1 MTLPALRL
9 LEASGFTPMLTGKRW
24 AEDLMSGMSWRFDP
38 IEGHVTEDLQRIR
51 YISNHLGP
59 RPLGLLF
66 PNSFS
71 SALLFS
77 IGRVR
82 NAGFP
87 TDGRRLLLEKV
98 VEEPAPMHEVER
110 FFRLAHGAIKAWG
123 GTPAWDEVPEE
134 LGMKLL
140 ARHEAAARNL
150 MTQYNIPEKF
160 VLLAPIARGLHHG
173 KEKQWKHFNELCT
186 PLRKKGLEP
195 IIFPSVREEEA
206 FVLLAP
212 IARGLHHGKEKQWKH
227 FNELCTPLR
236 KKGLEPIIFPSV
248 REEEA
253 NKKACPDAT
262 ILPPTTLGNYAA
274 LAKRAQLV
282 IANDSGISHVA
293 AAVGT
298 KQITLLGVTDPTRTR
313 PWNKNAICLGDSN
326 KGWPTLEEVLE
337 VINQ

>member
-1 MTLPALRL
+1 MPNVLCRLPNHLGHSCMTLPALRL

-24 AEDLMSGMSWRFDP
+24 AEDLMSGMGWRFDP
-38 IEGHVTEDLQRIR
+38 IEGHVTEDLHRIR

-82 NAGFP
+82 NAGVP
-87 TDGRRLLLEKV
+87 TDGRRFLLDKV
-98 VEEPAPMHEVER
+98 VEEPGTMHEVER

-123 GTPAWDEVPEE
+123 GTPAWDSVPEE
-134 LGMKLL
+134 LGMRLL

-150 MTQYNIPEKF
+150 MAEHDIPENF
-160 VLLAPIARGLHHG
+160 ALLAPIARGLHHG
-173 KEKQWKHFNELCT
+173 KEKQWKHFNELCG
-186 PLRKKGLEP
+186 PLRDMGIEP
-195 IIFPSVREEEA
+195 IV
-206 FVLLAP
+206 
-212 IARGLHHGKEKQWKH
+212 
-227 FNELCTPLR
+227 
-236 KKGLEPIIFPSV
+236 FPSV

-253 NKKACPDAT
+253 NHAACPNAR

-274 LAKRAQLV
+274 LAKRARIV

-293 AAVGT
+293 AAVSAN
-298 KQITLLGVTDPTRTR
+298 QITLIGVTDPARTR
-313 PWNKNAICLGDSN
+313 PWNSKAVCLGNNTD
-326 KGWPTLEEVLE
+326 GWPSLDEVLSALTRSL
-337 VINQ
+337 NH

>member
-1 MTLPALRL
+1 MPNVLCRLPNHVGDCCMTLPALRL

-24 AEDLMSGMSWRFDP
+24 AEDLMSGMGWRFDP
-38 IEGHVTEDLQRIR
+38 IEGHVTEDLHRIR

-87 TDGRRLLLEKV
+87 TDGRRFLLDKV
-98 VEEPAPMHEVER
+98 VEEPGTMHEVER

-123 GTPAWDEVPEE
+123 GTPAWDSVPEE
-134 LGMKLL
+134 LGMRLL

-150 MTQYNIPEKF
+150 MAEHDIPENF
-160 VLLAPIARGLHHG
+160 ALLAPIARGLHHG
-173 KEKQWKHFNELCT
+173 KEKQWKHFNELCG
-186 PLRKKGLEP
+186 PLRDMGIEP
-195 IIFPSVREEEA
+195 IV
-206 FVLLAP
+206 
-212 IARGLHHGKEKQWKH
+212 
-227 FNELCTPLR
+227 
-236 KKGLEPIIFPSV
+236 FPSV

-253 NKKACPDAT
+253 NHAACPNAR

-274 LAKRAQLV
+274 LAKSARIV

-293 AAVGT
+293 AAVSAN
-298 KQITLLGVTDPTRTR
+298 QITLLGVTDPARTR
-313 PWNKNAICLGDSN
+313 PWNSKAVCLGNNTD
-326 KGWPTLEEVLE
+326 GWPSLDEVLSALTRSL
-337 VINQ
+337 NH

>member
-1 MTLPALRL
+1 MPNVLCRLPNHVGDCCMTLPALRL

-24 AEDLMSGMSWRFDP
+24 AEDLMSGMGWRFDP
-38 IEGHVTEDLQRIR
+38 IEGHVTEDLHRIR

-87 TDGRRLLLEKV
+87 TDGRRFLLDKV
-98 VEEPAPMHEVER
+98 VEEPGTMHEVER

-123 GTPAWDEVPEE
+123 DTPAWDSVPEE
-134 LGMKLL
+134 LGMRLL

-150 MTQYNIPEKF
+150 MAEHDIPENF
-160 VLLAPIARGLHHG
+160 ALLAPIARGLHHG
-173 KEKQWKHFNELCT
+173 KEKQWKHFNELCG
-186 PLRKKGLEP
+186 PLRDMGIEP
-195 IIFPSVREEEA
+195 IV
-206 FVLLAP
+206 
-212 IARGLHHGKEKQWKH
+212 
-227 FNELCTPLR
+227 
-236 KKGLEPIIFPSV
+236 FPSV

-253 NKKACPDAT
+253 NHAACPNAR

-274 LAKRAQLV
+274 LAKRARIV

-293 AAVGT
+293 AAVSAN
-298 KQITLLGVTDPTRTR
+298 QITLLGVTDPARTR
-313 PWNKNAICLGDSN
+313 PWNSKAVCLGNNTD
-326 KGWPTLEEVLE
+326 GWPSLDEVLSALTRSL
-337 VINQ
+337 NH

>member
-1 MTLPALRL
+1 MPNVLCRLPNHVGDCCMTLPALRL

-24 AEDLMSGMSWRFDP
+24 AEDLMSGMGWRFDP
-38 IEGHVTEDLQRIR
+38 IEGHVTEDLHRIR

-87 TDGRRLLLEKV
+87 TDGRRFLLDKV
-98 VEEPAPMHEVER
+98 VEEPGTMHEVER

-123 GTPAWDEVPEE
+123 GTPAWDSVPEE
-134 LGMKLL
+134 LGMRLL

-150 MTQYNIPEKF
+150 MAEHGIPENF
-160 VLLAPIARGLHHG
+160 ALLAPIARGLHHG
-173 KEKQWKHFNELCT
+173 KEKQWKHFNELCQ
-186 PLRKKGLEP
+186 PLRDMGIEP
-195 IIFPSVREEEA
+195 IV
-206 FVLLAP
+206 
-212 IARGLHHGKEKQWKH
+212 
-227 FNELCTPLR
+227 
-236 KKGLEPIIFPSV
+236 FPSV

-253 NKKACPDAT
+253 NHAACPNAR

-274 LAKRAQLV
+274 LAKRARIV

-293 AAVGT
+293 AAVSAN
-298 KQITLLGVTDPTRTR
+298 QITLLGVTNPARTR
-313 PWNKNAICLGDSN
+313 PWNSKALCLGNNTD
-326 KGWPTLEEVLE
+326 GWPSLQQVLCAIKQEV
-337 VINQ
+337 Q

>member
-1 MTLPALRL
+1 MPNVLCRLPNHVGDCCMTLPALRL

-82 NAGFP
+82 NAGFA

-98 VEEPAPMHEVER
+98 VEEPGPMHEVER

-150 MTQYNIPEKF
+150 MLQYNIPEKF

-173 KEKQWKHFNELCT
+173 KEKQWKHFNKLCG
-186 PLRKKGLEP
+186 PLREKGY
-195 IIFPSVREEEA
+195 
-206 FVLLAP
+206 
-212 IARGLHHGKEKQWKH
+212 
-227 FNELCTPLR
+227 
-236 KKGLEPIIFPSV
+236 EPIIFPSV

-293 AAVGT
+293 AAVGAN
-298 KQITLLGVTDPTRTR
+298 QITLLGVTDPARTR
-313 PWNKNAICLGDSN
+313 PWNQRAVCLGNSVE
-326 KGWPTLEEVLE
+326 GWATLETVLHS
-337 VINQ
+337 IDQRL

>member
-1 MTLPALRL
+1 MPNVLCRLPNHVGDCCMTLSALRL
-9 LEASGFTPMLTGKRW
+9 LEASGFTPMLTSKRW
-24 AEDLMSGMSWRFDP
+24 AEDLMSGMGWRFDP
-38 IEGHVTEDLQRIR
+38 IEGHVTEDLHRIR

-87 TDGRRLLLEKV
+87 TDGRRFLLDKV
-98 VEEPAPMHEVER
+98 VEEPGTMHEVER

-123 GTPAWDEVPEE
+123 GTPAWDSVPEE
-134 LGMKLL
+134 LGMRLL

-150 MTQYNIPEKF
+150 MAEHDIPENF
-160 VLLAPIARGLHHG
+160 ALLAPIARGLHHG
-173 KEKQWKHFNELCT
+173 KEKQWKHFNELCG
-186 PLRKKGLEP
+186 PLRDMGIEP
-195 IIFPSVREEEA
+195 IV
-206 FVLLAP
+206 
-212 IARGLHHGKEKQWKH
+212 
-227 FNELCTPLR
+227 
-236 KKGLEPIIFPSV
+236 FPSV

-253 NKKACPDAT
+253 NHAACPNAR

-274 LAKRAQLV
+274 LAKRARIV

-293 AAVGT
+293 AAVSAN
-298 KQITLLGVTDPTRTR
+298 QITLLGVTDPARTR
-313 PWNKNAICLGDSN
+313 PWNSKAVCLGNNTD
-326 KGWPTLEEVLE
+326 GWPSLDEVLSALTRSL
-337 VINQ
+337 NH

>member
-1 MTLPALRL
+1 MPNVLCRLPNHVGDCCMTLPALRL

-24 AEDLMSGMSWRFDP
+24 AEDLMSGMGWRFDP
-38 IEGHVTEDLQRIR
+38 IEGHVTEDLHRIR

-87 TDGRRLLLEKV
+87 TDGRRFLLDKV
-98 VEEPAPMHEVER
+98 VEEPGTMHEVER

-123 GTPAWDEVPEE
+123 GTPAWDSVPEE
-134 LGMKLL
+134 LGMRLL

-150 MTQYNIPEKF
+150 MAEHGIPENF
-160 VLLAPIARGLHHG
+160 ALLAPIARGLHHG
-173 KEKQWKHFNELCT
+173 KEKQWKHFNELCG
-186 PLRKKGLEP
+186 PIRDMGIEP
-195 IIFPSVREEEA
+195 IV
-206 FVLLAP
+206 
-212 IARGLHHGKEKQWKH
+212 
-227 FNELCTPLR
+227 
-236 KKGLEPIIFPSV
+236 FPSV

-253 NKKACPDAT
+253 NHAACPNAR

-274 LAKRAQLV
+274 LAKRARIV

-293 AAVGT
+293 AAVSAN
-298 KQITLLGVTDPTRTR
+298 QITLLGVTDPARTR
-313 PWNKNAICLGDSN
+313 PWNSKAVCLGNMSG
-326 KGWPTLEEVLE
+326 KPAA
-337 VINQ
+337 I

>member
-1 MTLPALRL
+1 MPNVLCRLPNHVGDCCMTLPALRL

-24 AEDLMSGMSWRFDP
+24 AEDLMSGMGWRFDP
-38 IEGHVTEDLQRIR
+38 IEGHVTEDLHRIR

-87 TDGRRLLLEKV
+87 TDGRRFLLDKV
-98 VEEPAPMHEVER
+98 VEEPGTMHEVER
-110 FFRLAHGAIKAWG
+110 FFRLAHGAIKAWD
-123 GTPAWDEVPEE
+123 GTPAWDSVPEE
-134 LGMKLL
+134 LGMRLL

-150 MTQYNIPEKF
+150 MAEHDIPENF
-160 VLLAPIARGLHHG
+160 ALLAPIARGLHHG
-173 KEKQWKHFNELCT
+173 KEKQWKHFNELCG
-186 PLRKKGLEP
+186 PLRDMGIEP
-195 IIFPSVREEEA
+195 IV
-206 FVLLAP
+206 
-212 IARGLHHGKEKQWKH
+212 
-227 FNELCTPLR
+227 
-236 KKGLEPIIFPSV
+236 FPSV

-253 NKKACPDAT
+253 NHAACPNAR

-274 LAKRAQLV
+274 LAKRARIV

-293 AAVGT
+293 AAVSAN
-298 KQITLLGVTDPTRTR
+298 QITLLGVTDPARTR
-313 PWNKNAICLGDSN
+313 PWNSKAVCLGNNTD
-326 KGWPTLEEVLE
+326 GWPSLDEVLSALTRSL
-337 VINQ
+337 NH

>member
-1 MTLPALRL
+1 MPNVLCRLPNHVGDCCMTLPALRL

-24 AEDLMSGMSWRFDP
+24 AEDLMSGMGWRFDP
-38 IEGHVTEDLQRIR
+38 IEGHVTEDLHRIR

-87 TDGRRLLLEKV
+87 TDGRRFLLDKV
-98 VEEPAPMHEVER
+98 VEEPGTMHEVER

-123 GTPAWDEVPEE
+123 GTPAWDSVPEE
-134 LGMKLL
+134 LGMRLL

-150 MTQYNIPEKF
+150 MAEHGIPENF
-160 VLLAPIARGLHHG
+160 ALLAPIARGLHHG
-173 KEKQWKHFNELCT
+173 KEKQWKHFNELCQ
-186 PLRKKGLEP
+186 PLRDMGIEP
-195 IIFPSVREEEA
+195 IVFPSVRE
-206 FVLLAP
+206 
-212 IARGLHHGKEKQWKH
+212 G
-227 FNELCTPLR
+227 
-236 KKGLEPIIFPSV
+236 
-248 REEEA
+248 EA
-253 NKKACPDAT
+253 NHAACPNAR

-274 LAKRAQLV
+274 LAKRARIV

-293 AAVGT
+293 AAVSAN
-298 KQITLLGVTDPTRTR
+298 QITLLGVTNPARTR
-313 PWNKNAICLGDSN
+313 PWNSKALCLGNNTD
-326 KGWPTLEEVLE
+326 GWPSLQQVLCAIKQD
-337 VINQ
+337 VQ

>member
-1 MTLPALRL
+1 MPNVLCRLPNHVGDCCMTLPALRL

-24 AEDLMSGMSWRFDP
+24 AEDLMSGMGWRFDP
-38 IEGHVTEDLQRIR
+38 IEGHVTEDLHRIR

-87 TDGRRLLLEKV
+87 TDGRRFLLDKV
-98 VEEPAPMHEVER
+98 VEEPGTMHEVER

-123 GTPAWDEVPEE
+123 GTPAWDSVPEE
-134 LGMKLL
+134 LGMRLL

-150 MTQYNIPEKF
+150 MAEHDIPENF
-160 VLLAPIARGLHHG
+160 ALLAPIARGLHHG
-173 KEKQWKHFNELCT
+173 KEKQWKHFNELCG
-186 PLRKKGLEP
+186 PLRDMGIEP
-195 IIFPSVREEEA
+195 IV
-206 FVLLAP
+206 
-212 IARGLHHGKEKQWKH
+212 
-227 FNELCTPLR
+227 
-236 KKGLEPIIFPSV
+236 FPSV

-253 NKKACPDAT
+253 NHAACPNAR
-262 ILPPTTLGNYAA
+262 ILPPTTLGNYAT
-274 LAKRAQLV
+274 LAKRARIV

-293 AAVGT
+293 AAVSAN
-298 KQITLLGVTDPTRTR
+298 QITLLGVTDPARTR
-313 PWNKNAICLGDSN
+313 PWNSKAVCLGNNTD
-326 KGWPTLEEVLE
+326 GWPSLDEVLSALTRSL
-337 VINQ
+337 NH

>member
-1 MTLPALRL
+1 MPNVLCRLHNHVGDCCMTLPALRL

-24 AEDLMSGMSWRFDP
+24 AEDLMSGMGWRFDP
-38 IEGHVTEDLQRIR
+38 IEGHVTEDLHRIR

-87 TDGRRLLLEKV
+87 TDGRRFLLDKV
-98 VEEPAPMHEVER
+98 VEEPGTMHEVER
-110 FFRLAHGAIKAWG
+110 CFRLAHGAIKAWG
-123 GTPAWDEVPEE
+123 GTPAWDFVPEE
-134 LGMKLL
+134 LGMRLL

-150 MTQYNIPEKF
+150 MAEHGIPENF
-160 VLLAPIARGLHHG
+160 ALLAPIARGLHHG
-173 KEKQWKHFNELCT
+173 KEKQWKHFNELCG
-186 PLRKKGLEP
+186 PLRDMGIEP
-195 IIFPSVREEEA
+195 IV
-206 FVLLAP
+206 
-212 IARGLHHGKEKQWKH
+212 
-227 FNELCTPLR
+227 
-236 KKGLEPIIFPSV
+236 FPSV

-253 NKKACPDAT
+253 NHAACPNAR

-274 LAKRAQLV
+274 LAKRARIV

-293 AAVGT
+293 AAVSAN
-298 KQITLLGVTDPTRTR
+298 QITLLGVTDPARTR
-313 PWNKNAICLGDSN
+313 PWNSKAVCLGNSTD
-326 KGWPTLEEVLE
+326 GWPSLEQVLAALKDSLR
-337 VINQ
+337 

>member
-1 MTLPALRL
+1 MPNVLCRLPNHVGDCCMTLPALRL

-24 AEDLMSGMSWRFDP
+24 AEDLMSGMGWRFDP
-38 IEGHVTEDLQRIR
+38 IEGHVTEDLHRIR

-87 TDGRRLLLEKV
+87 TDGRRFLLDKV
-98 VEEPAPMHEVER
+98 VEEPGTMHEVER

-123 GTPAWDEVPEE
+123 GTPAWDSVPEE
-134 LGMKLL
+134 LGMRLL

-150 MTQYNIPEKF
+150 MAEHDIPENF
-160 VLLAPIARGLHHG
+160 ALLAPIARGLHHG
-173 KEKQWKHFNELCT
+173 KEKQWKHFNELCG
-186 PLRKKGLEP
+186 PLRDMGIEP
-195 IIFPSVREEEA
+195 IV
-206 FVLLAP
+206 
-212 IARGLHHGKEKQWKH
+212 
-227 FNELCTPLR
+227 
-236 KKGLEPIIFPSV
+236 FPSV

-253 NKKACPDAT
+253 NHAACPNAR
-262 ILPPTTLGNYAA
+262 ILPPTTLGNYTA
-274 LAKRAQLV
+274 LAKRARIV

-293 AAVGT
+293 AAVSAN
-298 KQITLLGVTDPTRTR
+298 QITLLGVTDPARTR
-313 PWNKNAICLGDSN
+313 PWNSKAVCLGNNTD
-326 KGWPTLEEVLE
+326 GWPSLDEVLSALTRSL
-337 VINQ
+337 NH

>member
-1 MTLPALRL
+1 MPNVLCRLPNHVGDCCMTLPALRL

-24 AEDLMSGMSWRFDP
+24 AEDLMSGMGWRFDP
-38 IEGHVTEDLQRIR
+38 IEGHVTEDLHRIR

-87 TDGRRLLLEKV
+87 TDGRRFLLDKV
-98 VEEPAPMHEVER
+98 VEEPGTMHEVER

-123 GTPAWDEVPEE
+123 GPPAWDSVPEE
-134 LGMKLL
+134 LGMRLL

-150 MTQYNIPEKF
+150 MAEHDIPENF
-160 VLLAPIARGLHHG
+160 ALLAPIARGLHHG
-173 KEKQWKHFNELCT
+173 KEKQWKHFNELCG
-186 PLRKKGLEP
+186 PLRAKGIEP
-195 IIFPSVREEEA
+195 IV
-206 FVLLAP
+206 
-212 IARGLHHGKEKQWKH
+212 
-227 FNELCTPLR
+227 
-236 KKGLEPIIFPSV
+236 FPSV

-253 NKKACPDAT
+253 NHAACPNAR

-274 LAKRAQLV
+274 LAKRARIV

-293 AAVGT
+293 AAVSAN
-298 KQITLLGVTDPTRTR
+298 QITLLGVTDPARTR
-313 PWNKNAICLGDSN
+313 PWNSKAVCLGNNTD
-326 KGWPTLEEVLE
+326 GWPSLDEVLSALTRSL
-337 VINQ
+337 NH

>member
-1 MTLPALRL
+1 MPNVLCRLPNPVGDCCMTLPALRL

-24 AEDLMSGMSWRFDP
+24 AEDLMSGMGWRFDP
-38 IEGHVTEDLQRIR
+38 IEGHVTEDLHRIR

-87 TDGRRLLLEKV
+87 TDGRRFLLDKV
-98 VEEPAPMHEVER
+98 VEEPGTMHEVER

-123 GTPAWDEVPEE
+123 GTPAWDSVPEE
-134 LGMKLL
+134 LGMRLL

-150 MTQYNIPEKF
+150 MAEHDIPENF
-160 VLLAPIARGLHHG
+160 ALLAPIARGLHHG
-173 KEKQWKHFNELCT
+173 KEKQWKHFNELCG
-186 PLRKKGLEP
+186 PLRDMGIEP
-195 IIFPSVREEEA
+195 IV
-206 FVLLAP
+206 
-212 IARGLHHGKEKQWKH
+212 
-227 FNELCTPLR
+227 
-236 KKGLEPIIFPSV
+236 FPSV

-253 NKKACPDAT
+253 NHAACPNAR

-274 LAKRAQLV
+274 LAKRARIV

-293 AAVGT
+293 AAVSAN
-298 KQITLLGVTDPTRTR
+298 QITLLGVTDPARTR
-313 PWNKNAICLGDSN
+313 PWNSKAVCLGNNTD
-326 KGWPTLEEVLE
+326 GWPSLDEVLSALTRSL
-337 VINQ
+337 NH

>member
-1 MTLPALRL
+1 MPNVLCRLPNHVGDCCMTLPALRL

-24 AEDLMSGMSWRFDP
+24 AEDLMSGMGWRFDP
-38 IEGHVTEDLQRIR
+38 IEGHVTEDLHRIR

-87 TDGRRLLLEKV
+87 TDGRRFLLDKV
-98 VEEPAPMHEVER
+98 VEEPGTMHEVER

-123 GTPAWDEVPEE
+123 GTPAWDSVPEE
-134 LGMKLL
+134 LGMRLL
-140 ARHEAAARNL
+140 ARHEAAARDL
-150 MTQYNIPEKF
+150 MAEHDIPENF
-160 VLLAPIARGLHHG
+160 ALLAPIARGLHHG
-173 KEKQWKHFNELCT
+173 KEKQWKHFNELCG
-186 PLRKKGLEP
+186 PLRDMGIEP
-195 IIFPSVREEEA
+195 IV
-206 FVLLAP
+206 
-212 IARGLHHGKEKQWKH
+212 
-227 FNELCTPLR
+227 
-236 KKGLEPIIFPSV
+236 FPSV

-253 NKKACPDAT
+253 NHAACPNAR

-274 LAKRAQLV
+274 LAKRARIV

-293 AAVGT
+293 AAVSAN
-298 KQITLLGVTDPTRTR
+298 QITLLGVTDPARTR
-313 PWNKNAICLGDSN
+313 PWNSKAVCLGNNTD
-326 KGWPTLEEVLE
+326 GWPSLDEVLSALTRSL
-337 VINQ
+337 NH

>member
-1 MTLPALRL
+1 MPNVLCRLPNHVGDCCMTLPALRL

-24 AEDLMSGMSWRFDP
+24 AEDLMSGMGWRFDP
-38 IEGHVTEDLQRIR
+38 IEGHVTEDLHRIR

-71 SALLFS
+71 SVLLFS

-87 TDGRRLLLEKV
+87 TDGRRFLLDKV
-98 VEEPAPMHEVER
+98 VEEPGTMHEVER

-123 GTPAWDEVPEE
+123 GTPAWDSVPEE
-134 LGMKLL
+134 LGMRLL

-150 MTQYNIPEKF
+150 MAEHGIPENF
-160 VLLAPIARGLHHG
+160 ALLAPIARGLHHG
-173 KEKQWKHFNELCT
+173 KEKQWKHFNELCQ
-186 PLRKKGLEP
+186 PLRDMGIEP
-195 IIFPSVREEEA
+195 IV
-206 FVLLAP
+206 
-212 IARGLHHGKEKQWKH
+212 
-227 FNELCTPLR
+227 
-236 KKGLEPIIFPSV
+236 FPSV

-253 NKKACPDAT
+253 NHAACPNAR

-274 LAKRAQLV
+274 LAKRARIV

-293 AAVGT
+293 AAVSAN
-298 KQITLLGVTDPTRTR
+298 QITLLGVTNPARTR
-313 PWNKNAICLGDSN
+313 PWNSKALCLGNNTD
-326 KGWPTLEEVLE
+326 GWPSLQQVLCAIKQD
-337 VINQ
+337 VQ

>member
-24 AEDLMSGMSWRFDP
+24 AEDLMSGMGWRFDP
-38 IEGHVTEDLQRIR
+38 IEGHVTEDLHRIR

-87 TDGRRLLLEKV
+87 TDGRRFLLDKV
-98 VEEPAPMHEVER
+98 VEEPGTMHEVER

-123 GTPAWDEVPEE
+123 GTPAWDSVPEE
-134 LGMKLL
+134 LGMRLL

-150 MTQYNIPEKF
+150 MAEHDIPENF
-160 VLLAPIARGLHHG
+160 ALLAPIARGLHHG
-173 KEKQWKHFNELCT
+173 KEKQWKHFNELCG
-186 PLRKKGLEP
+186 PLRDMGIEP
-195 IIFPSVREEEA
+195 IV
-206 FVLLAP
+206 
-212 IARGLHHGKEKQWKH
+212 
-227 FNELCTPLR
+227 
-236 KKGLEPIIFPSV
+236 FPSV

-253 NKKACPDAT
+253 NHAACPNAR

-274 LAKRAQLV
+274 LAKRARIV

-293 AAVGT
+293 AAVSAN
-298 KQITLLGVTDPTRTR
+298 QITLLGVTDPARTR
-313 PWNKNAICLGDSN
+313 PWNSKAVCLGNNTD
-326 KGWPTLEEVLE
+326 GWPSLDEVLSALTRSL
-337 VINQ
+337 NH

>member
-1 MTLPALRL
+1 MPNVLCRLPNHVGDCCMTLPALRL

-24 AEDLMSGMSWRFDP
+24 AEDLMSGMGWRFDP
-38 IEGHVTEDLQRIR
+38 IEGHVTEDLHRIR

-87 TDGRRLLLEKV
+87 TDGRRFLLDKV
-98 VEEPAPMHEVER
+98 VEEPGTMHEVER

-123 GTPAWDEVPEE
+123 GTPAWDSVPEE
-134 LGMKLL
+134 LGMRLL

-150 MTQYNIPEKF
+150 MAEHYIPENF
-160 VLLAPIARGLHHG
+160 ALLAPIARGLHHG
-173 KEKQWKHFNELCT
+173 KEKQWKHFNELCG
-186 PLRKKGLEP
+186 PLRDMGIEP
-195 IIFPSVREEEA
+195 IV
-206 FVLLAP
+206 
-212 IARGLHHGKEKQWKH
+212 
-227 FNELCTPLR
+227 
-236 KKGLEPIIFPSV
+236 FPSV

-253 NKKACPDAT
+253 NHAACPNAR

-274 LAKRAQLV
+274 LAKRARIV

-293 AAVGT
+293 AAVSAN
-298 KQITLLGVTDPTRTR
+298 QITLLGVTDPARTR
-313 PWNKNAICLGDSN
+313 PWNSKAVCLGNNTD
-326 KGWPTLEEVLE
+326 GWPSLDEVLSALTRSL
-337 VINQ
+337 NH

>member
-1 MTLPALRL
+1 MPNVLCRLPNHVGDCCMTLPALRL

-24 AEDLMSGMSWRFDP
+24 AEDLMSGMGWRFDP
-38 IEGHVTEDLQRIR
+38 IEGHVTEDLHRIR

-77 IGRVR
+77 IARVR

-87 TDGRRLLLEKV
+87 TEGRRFLLDKV
-98 VEEPAPMHEVER
+98 VEEPGTMHEVER

-123 GTPAWDEVPEE
+123 GTPAWDSVPEE
-134 LGMKLL
+134 LGMRLL

-150 MTQYNIPEKF
+150 MAEHDIPENF
-160 VLLAPIARGLHHG
+160 ALLAPIARGLHHG
-173 KEKQWKHFNELCT
+173 KEKQWKHFNELCG
-186 PLRKKGLEP
+186 PLRDMGIEP
-195 IIFPSVREEEA
+195 IV
-206 FVLLAP
+206 
-212 IARGLHHGKEKQWKH
+212 
-227 FNELCTPLR
+227 
-236 KKGLEPIIFPSV
+236 FPSV

-253 NKKACPDAT
+253 NHAACPNAR

-274 LAKRAQLV
+274 LAKRARIV

-293 AAVGT
+293 AAVSAN
-298 KQITLLGVTDPTRTR
+298 QITLIGVTDPARTR
-313 PWNKNAICLGDSN
+313 PWNSKAVCLGNNTD
-326 KGWPTLEEVLE
+326 GWPSLDEVLSALTRSL
-337 VINQ
+337 NH

>member
-1 MTLPALRL
+1 MPNVLCRLPNHVGDCCMTLPALRL

-24 AEDLMSGMSWRFDP
+24 AEDLMSGMGWRFDP
-38 IEGHVTEDLQRIR
+38 IEGHVTEDLHRIR

-87 TDGRRLLLEKV
+87 TDGRRFLLDKV
-98 VEEPAPMHEVER
+98 VEEPGTMHEVER

-123 GTPAWDEVPEE
+123 GTPAWDSVPEE
-134 LGMKLL
+134 LGMRLL

-150 MTQYNIPEKF
+150 MAEHDIPENF
-160 VLLAPIARGLHHG
+160 ALLAPIARGLHHG
-173 KEKQWKHFNELCT
+173 KEKQWKHFNELCG
-186 PLRKKGLEP
+186 PLRDMGIEP
-195 IIFPSVREEEA
+195 IV
-206 FVLLAP
+206 
-212 IARGLHHGKEKQWKH
+212 
-227 FNELCTPLR
+227 
-236 KKGLEPIIFPSV
+236 FPSV

-253 NKKACPDAT
+253 NHAACPNAR

-274 LAKRAQLV
+274 LAKRARIV

-293 AAVGT
+293 AAVSAN
-298 KQITLLGVTDPTRTR
+298 QITLLGVTDPARTR
-313 PWNKNAICLGDSN
+313 PWNSKAVCLGNNTD
-326 KGWPTLEEVLE
+326 GWPSLDEALSALTRSL
-337 VINQ
+337 NH

>member
-24 AEDLMSGMSWRFDP
+24 AEDLMSGMGWRFDP
-38 IEGHVTEDLQRIR
+38 IEGHVSEDLHRIR

-71 SALLFS
+71 SALLFT

-87 TDGRRLLLEKV
+87 TDGRRFLLDKIV
-98 VEEPAPMHEVER
+98 DEPGPMHEVER

-123 GTPAWDEVPEE
+123 GTPAWDAVPEQ

-150 MTQYNIPEKF
+150 MAEHGIPENF
-160 VLLAPIARGLHHG
+160 ALLAPIARGLHHG
-173 KEKQWKHFNELCT
+173 KEKQWKHFNELCD
-186 PLRKKGLEP
+186 PLRSMGIEP
-195 IIFPSVREEEA
+195 IIFPSA
-206 FVLLAP
+206 
-212 IARGLHHGKEKQWKH
+212 
-227 FNELCTPLR
+227 
-236 KKGLEPIIFPSV
+236 

-253 NKKACPDAT
+253 NRAACPNAT

-274 LAKRAQLV
+274 LAKRARIV

-293 AAVGT
+293 AAVGAN
-298 KQITLLGVTDPTRTR
+298 QITLLGVTDPDRTR
-313 PWNKNAICLGDSN
+313 PWNSKAVCLGNSTD
-326 KGWPTLEEVLE
+326 GWPSLKRVLSSLYDL
-337 VINQ
+337 

>member
-1 MTLPALRL
+1 MPNVLCRLPNHVGDCCMTLPALRL

-24 AEDLMSGMSWRFDP
+24 AEDLMSGMGWRFDP
-38 IEGHVTEDLQRIR
+38 IEGHVTEDLHRIR

-87 TDGRRLLLEKV
+87 TDGRRFLLDKV
-98 VEEPAPMHEVER
+98 VEEPDTMHEVER

-123 GTPAWDEVPEE
+123 GTPAWDSVPEE
-134 LGMKLL
+134 LGMRLL

-150 MTQYNIPEKF
+150 MAEHGIPENF
-160 VLLAPIARGLHHG
+160 ALLAPIARGLHHG
-173 KEKQWKHFNELCT
+173 KEKQWKHFNELCQ
-186 PLRKKGLEP
+186 PLRDMGIEP
-195 IIFPSVREEEA
+195 IV
-206 FVLLAP
+206 
-212 IARGLHHGKEKQWKH
+212 
-227 FNELCTPLR
+227 
-236 KKGLEPIIFPSV
+236 FPSV

-253 NKKACPDAT
+253 NHAACPNAR

-274 LAKRAQLV
+274 LAKRARIV

-293 AAVGT
+293 AAVSAN
-298 KQITLLGVTDPTRTR
+298 QITLLGVTNPARTR
-313 PWNKNAICLGDSN
+313 PWNSKALCLGNNTD
-326 KGWPTLEEVLE
+326 GWPSLQQVLCAIKQD
-337 VINQ
+337 VQ

>member
-1 MTLPALRL
+1 MPNVLCRLPNHVGDCYMTLPALRL

-24 AEDLMSGMSWRFDP
+24 AEDLMSGMGWRFDP
-38 IEGHVTEDLQRIR
+38 IEGHVTEDLHRIR

-87 TDGRRLLLEKV
+87 TDGRRFLLDKV
-98 VEEPAPMHEVER
+98 VEEPGTMHEVER

-123 GTPAWDEVPEE
+123 GTPAWDSVPEE
-134 LGMKLL
+134 LGMRLL

-150 MTQYNIPEKF
+150 MAEHDIPENF
-160 VLLAPIARGLHHG
+160 ALLAPIARGLHHG
-173 KEKQWKHFNELCT
+173 KEKQWKHFNELCG
-186 PLRKKGLEP
+186 PLRDMGIEP
-195 IIFPSVREEEA
+195 IV
-206 FVLLAP
+206 
-212 IARGLHHGKEKQWKH
+212 
-227 FNELCTPLR
+227 
-236 KKGLEPIIFPSV
+236 FPSV

-253 NKKACPDAT
+253 NHAACPNAR

-274 LAKRAQLV
+274 LAKRARIV

-293 AAVGT
+293 AAVSAN
-298 KQITLLGVTDPTRTR
+298 QITLLGVTDPARTR
-313 PWNKNAICLGDSN
+313 PWNSKAVCLGNNTD
-326 KGWPTLEEVLE
+326 GWPSLDEVLSALTRSL
-337 VINQ
+337 NH

>member
-1 MTLPALRL
+1 MPNVLCRLPNHVGDCCMTLPALRL

-24 AEDLMSGMSWRFDP
+24 AEDLMSGMGWRFDP
-38 IEGHVTEDLQRIR
+38 IEGHVTEDLHRIR

-87 TDGRRLLLEKV
+87 TDGRRFLLDKV
-98 VEEPAPMHEVER
+98 VEEPDTMHEVER

-123 GTPAWDEVPEE
+123 GTPAWDSVPEE
-134 LGMKLL
+134 LGMRLL

-150 MTQYNIPEKF
+150 MAEHDIPENF
-160 VLLAPIARGLHHG
+160 ALLAPIARGLHHG
-173 KEKQWKHFNELCT
+173 KEKQWKHFNELCG
-186 PLRKKGLEP
+186 PLRDMGIEP
-195 IIFPSVREEEA
+195 IV
-206 FVLLAP
+206 
-212 IARGLHHGKEKQWKH
+212 
-227 FNELCTPLR
+227 
-236 KKGLEPIIFPSV
+236 FPSV

-253 NKKACPDAT
+253 NHAACPNAR

-274 LAKRAQLV
+274 LALSL
-282 IANDSGISHVA
+282 IHI
-293 AAVGT
+293 
-298 KQITLLGVTDPTRTR
+298 
-313 PWNKNAICLGDSN
+313 
-326 KGWPTLEEVLE
+326 
-337 VINQ
+337 

>member
-1 MTLPALRL
+1 MPNVLCRLPNHVGDCCMTLPALRL

-24 AEDLMSGMSWRFDP
+24 AEDLMSGMGWRFDP
-38 IEGHVTEDLQRIR
+38 IEGHVTEDLHRIR

-87 TDGRRLLLEKV
+87 TDGRRFLLDKV
-98 VEEPAPMHEVER
+98 VEEPGTMHEVER

-123 GTPAWDEVPEE
+123 GTPAWDSVPEE
-134 LGMKLL
+134 LGMRLL

-150 MTQYNIPEKF
+150 MAEHGIPENF
-160 VLLAPIARGLHHG
+160 ALLAPIARGLHHG
-173 KEKQWKHFNELCT
+173 KEKQWKHFNELCG
-186 PLRKKGLEP
+186 PLRDMGIEP
-195 IIFPSVREEEA
+195 IVFPSM
-206 FVLLAP
+206 
-212 IARGLHHGKEKQWKH
+212 
-227 FNELCTPLR
+227 
-236 KKGLEPIIFPSV
+236 

-253 NKKACPDAT
+253 NHAACPNAR

-274 LAKRAQLV
+274 LAKRARIV

-293 AAVGT
+293 AAVSAN
-298 KQITLLGVTDPTRTR
+298 QITLLGVTDPARTR
-313 PWNKNAICLGDSN
+313 PWNSKAVCLGNSTD
-326 KGWPTLEEVLE
+326 GWPSLEQVLAALKDSLR
-337 VINQ
+337 

>member
-1 MTLPALRL
+1 MPNVLCRLPNHVGDCCMTLPALRL

-24 AEDLMSGMSWRFDP
+24 AEDLMSGMGWRFDP
-38 IEGHVTEDLQRIR
+38 IEGHVTEDLHRIR

-87 TDGRRLLLEKV
+87 TDGRRFLLDKV
-98 VEEPAPMHEVER
+98 VEEPGTMHEVER

-123 GTPAWDEVPEE
+123 GTPAWDSVPEE
-134 LGMKLL
+134 LGMRLL

-150 MTQYNIPEKF
+150 MAEHDIPENF
-160 VLLAPIARGLHHG
+160 ALLAPIARGLHHG
-173 KEKQWKHFNELCT
+173 KEKQWKHFNELCG
-186 PLRKKGLEP
+186 PLRDMGIDP
-195 IIFPSVREEEA
+195 IV
-206 FVLLAP
+206 
-212 IARGLHHGKEKQWKH
+212 
-227 FNELCTPLR
+227 
-236 KKGLEPIIFPSV
+236 FPSV

-253 NKKACPDAT
+253 NHAACPNAR

-274 LAKRAQLV
+274 LAKRARIV

-293 AAVGT
+293 AAVSAN
-298 KQITLLGVTDPTRTR
+298 QITLLGVTDPARTR
-313 PWNKNAICLGDSN
+313 PWNSKAVCLGNNTD
-326 KGWPTLEEVLE
+326 GWPSLDEVLSALTRSL
-337 VINQ
+337 NH

>member
-1 MTLPALRL
+1 MPNVLCRLPNHVGDCCMTLPALRL

-24 AEDLMSGMSWRFDP
+24 AEDLMSGMGWRFDP
-38 IEGHVTEDLQRIR
+38 IEGHVTEDLHRIR

-87 TDGRRLLLEKV
+87 TDGRRFLLDKV
-98 VEEPAPMHEVER
+98 VEEPGTMHEVER

-123 GTPAWDEVPEE
+123 GTPAWDSVPEE
-134 LGMKLL
+134 LGMRLL

-150 MTQYNIPEKF
+150 MAEHGIPENF
-160 VLLAPIARGLHHG
+160 ALLAPIARGLHHG
-173 KEKQWKHFNELCT
+173 KEKQWKHFNELCG
-186 PLRKKGLEP
+186 PLRDMGIEP
-195 IIFPSVREEEA
+195 
-206 FVLLAP
+206 FV
-212 IARGLHHGKEKQWKH
+212 
-227 FNELCTPLR
+227 
-236 KKGLEPIIFPSV
+236 FPSV

-253 NKKACPDAT
+253 NHAACPNAR

-274 LAKRAQLV
+274 LAKRARIV

-293 AAVGT
+293 AAISAN
-298 KQITLLGVTDPTRTR
+298 QITLLGVTDPARTR
-313 PWNKNAICLGDSN
+313 PWNSKAVCLGNSTD
-326 KGWPTLEEVLE
+326 GWPSLEQVLAALKDSLR
-337 VINQ
+337 

>member
-1 MTLPALRL
+1 MPNVLCRLPNHVGDCCMTLPALRL

-24 AEDLMSGMSWRFDP
+24 AEDLMSGMGWRFDP
-38 IEGHVTEDLQRIR
+38 IEGHVTEDLHRIR

-87 TDGRRLLLEKV
+87 TDGRRFLLDKV
-98 VEEPAPMHEVER
+98 VEEPGTMHEVER

-123 GTPAWDEVPEE
+123 GTPAWDSVPEE
-134 LGMKLL
+134 LGMRLL
-140 ARHEAAARNL
+140 TRHEAAARNL
-150 MTQYNIPEKF
+150 MAEHDIPENF
-160 VLLAPIARGLHHG
+160 ALLAPIARGLHHG
-173 KEKQWKHFNELCT
+173 KEKQWKHFNELCG
-186 PLRKKGLEP
+186 PLRDMGIEP
-195 IIFPSVREEEA
+195 IV
-206 FVLLAP
+206 
-212 IARGLHHGKEKQWKH
+212 
-227 FNELCTPLR
+227 
-236 KKGLEPIIFPSV
+236 FPSV

-253 NKKACPDAT
+253 NHAACPNAR

-274 LAKRAQLV
+274 LAKRARIV

-293 AAVGT
+293 AAVSAN
-298 KQITLLGVTDPTRTR
+298 QITLLGVTDPARTR
-313 PWNKNAICLGDSN
+313 PWNSKAVCLGNNTD
-326 KGWPTLEEVLE
+326 GWPSLDEVLSALTRSL
-337 VINQ
+337 NH